1 MLKIDRRAARAA
13 AAPPGQETQDRILD
27 TAERL
32 FAGRGIEG
40 VSVRSILAQAGVNAA
55 LANYHFGNREGLI
68 DALLRRR
75 LAPLNEERARL
86 LDEID
91 ARGESA
97 TLEDVLRAFF
107 GPAGRWI
114 YTRPDLARLL
124 AHMQGSPNP
133 DIRAMHRRHFGDVVE
148 RFAEALAARLPARVT
163 PMQRVRRFFFTLG
176 AGLITSASGADM
188 AQVARERFGPGA
200 VPDANALVEE
210 IVAFCAA
217 GLRARETSRARR
229 EARPRARK

>member
-1 MLKIDRRAARAA
+1 MLNIARRAARTGE
-13 AAPPGQETQDRILD
+13 APPGQETQDRILD

-32 FAGRGIEG
+32 FAERGIEG
-40 VSVRSILAQAGVNAA
+40 VSVRSILAEAGVNAA

-75 LAPLNEERARL
+75 LAPLNEERIRL

-91 ARGESA
+91 AGGKA
-97 TLEDVLRAFF
+97 AALEDVLRAFF

-114 YTRPDLARLL
+114 FTRPDLARLL

-133 DIRAMHRRHFGDVVE
+133 EIRAMHRRHFGDVVE
-148 RFAEALAARLPARVT
+148 RFAEALTARLPAHVT
-163 PMQRVRRFFFTLG
+163 PMQRVCRFFFTLG
-176 AGLITSASGADM
+176 TGLITSASGADM
-188 AQVARERFGPGA
+188 AQVARERFGPAA
-200 VPDANALVEE
+200 VPDADSLVEE

-217 GLRARETSRARR
+217 GLRADSRTRRKARAH
-229 EARPRARK
+229 ARW